1 MLEKLYNLDALNIE
15 KLILAY
21 YKKLGLTID
30 EAIILLNII
39 SNLKKCDG
47 KIKESSLAKETGFD
61 EDFISNTLAKFIELA
76 IIEFKCEI
84 KNGIGEGKYTISS
97 LFTVL
102 EQAMKDDNNKVDNSD
117 IIIEF
122 LENKLLRPLSA
133 SEMEKVL
140 SWKDEN
146 VTLDDVK
153 ESCKKVESKGYNLTI
168 LRIEKGLYQFNQPQ
182 TKSKATQRIAEILRN
197 K

>member
-76 IIEFKCEI
+76 II
-84 KNGIGEGKYTISS
+84 
-97 LFTVL
+97 
-102 EQAMKDDNNKVDNSD
+102 
-117 IIIEF
+117 
-122 LENKLLRPLSA
+122 
-133 SEMEKVL
+133 
-140 SWKDEN
+140 
-146 VTLDDVK
+146 
-153 ESCKKVESKGYNLTI
+153 
-168 LRIEKGLYQFNQPQ
+168 
-182 TKSKATQRIAEILRN
+182 
-197 K
+197 